1 MNEELSEDIKSA
13 IVSNKQR
20 ELDLQMV
27 PYDIWGTRAHVIML
41 AETGI
46 VTQDVAADILR
57 ALADIE
63 ERYENGQYEIDPD
76 QGAHLSLES
85 HIVDRAGE
93 QAGLSTHTARSRNDQ
108 VMVTE
113 LLYLRERV
121 LHTLQRV
128 GKLIETSIDLAEPH
142 RDTVMPGYTHMQPA
156 KPTTFA
162 NWCLAYADA
171 FHRAAQNLIAQY
183 ERFDRCPLG
192 AVESYGTSWP
202 IDRERTAELLGFSQ
216 VWSITQDVVSSRG
229 QYQHALL
236 SALNELMLTAGKTAS
251 DLLLYSTHECDYV
264 DFGRNVTQRL
274 HPITGSSVMAQK
286 KNPDALELVRGTA
299 PQLAGMVQSV
309 SGLLS
314 GLPTGYN
321 RDSREVKEYITNGLS
336 MTETGLNSLIETL
349 STLQVHEEKM
359 REAVE
364 ENYSLTTDI
373 ADGLAQQTG
382 IPYRKMYDIVGEA
395 VNRAIQD
402 GRSLSE
408 LTKSD
413 ILDQAQDEGVQL
425 SLDNVNLEEFL
436 DPETALSKRTHTGG
450 TAPEELDKQ
459 IKRLREN
466 LEQLHN
472 WLDTQNE
479 RITSAKNRTQEAI
492 QTLTGGNGSSSD

>member
-1 MNEELSEDIKSA
+1 MNDELSDDIKSA

-20 ELDLQMV
+20 ELDLRMV
-27 PYDIWGTRAHVIML
+27 PYDIWGTRAHVVML

-46 VTQDVAADILR
+46 VDRDVATDILQ
-57 ALADIE
+57 ALEQIE
-63 ERYENGQYEIDPD
+63 ESVDNGEYEIDPD
-76 QGAHLSLES
+76 KGAHLSLES
-85 HIVDRAGE
+85 HIIDRAGE

-121 LHTLQRV
+121 LDVLNQV
-128 GKLIETSIDLAEPH
+128 GELMDATIDLAGTH

-156 KPTTFA
+156 KPTTFTS
-162 NWCLAYADA
+162 WCLAYANA
-171 FHRAAQNLIAQY
+171 FHRSAQNLMDQY

-216 VWSITQDVVSSRG
+216 VWTITQDVVSSRG
-229 QYQHALL
+229 QYQYALL
-236 SALNELMLTAGKTAS
+236 TALNELMLTAGKAAS
-251 DLLLYSTHECDYV
+251 DLLLYSTHESDYV
-264 DFGRNVTQRL
+264 DFGENVTQRL

-299 PQLAGMVQSV
+299 PQLAGMLQSV
-309 SGLLS
+309 TGLLS

-336 MTETGLNSLIETL
+336 LTETGLSSLIETV
-349 STLQVHEEKM
+349 STLQVHEDKM
-359 REAVE
+359 LEAVE

-373 ADGLAQQTG
+373 ADGLAQETG

-395 VNRAIQD
+395 VNQAIKD

-408 LTKSD
+408 LSQSD
-413 ILDQAQDEGVQL
+413 IEQQAQEEGVEL
-425 SLDNVNLEEFL
+425 SLEGIDLKNLL

-450 TAPEELDKQ
+450 TAPEELDHQ
-459 IKRLREN
+459 MERLRDDNSN
-466 LEQLHN
+466 LAD
-472 WLDTQNE
+472 WVDTQHDRINE
-479 RITSAKNRTQEAI
+479 ARDRTRNAIRDITR
-492 QTLTGGNGSSSD
+492 GS